1 MGSLNGDK
9 MLMERHHD
17 NQSRQPGRHN
27 DGRHKPLERGV
38 SCYKINAVYDE
49 AANRRPRAHAS
60 RSELT
65 ALPHGVNVTLS
76 LNLVDAVFGDNLG
89 DESDYQPIDA
99 DFHAIIGIA

>member
-1 MGSLNGDK
+1 
-9 MLMERHHD
+9 
-17 NQSRQPGRHN
+17 
-27 DGRHKPLERGV
+27 
-38 SCYKINAVYDE
+38 
-49 AANRRPRAHAS
+49 
-60 RSELT
+60 LT